1 MIDTMGQTETADNG
15 VLDNTTTSL
24 RFGKRGYVLLED
36 TIVRKKMLH
45 FDRERAPERVVH
57 ALGHAA
63 YGNQP
68 QRNGANLA
76 IDSQQ
81 APSPPLEIG
90 ATSHLHAGCRETP
103 PATFS
108 LVSRS
113 LWLELVE
120 QTRDAIH
127 MDSLRRSTVS
137 AETMISSETMYL
149 VSSSTMV
156 LSSRTW
162 SML

>member
-1 MIDTMGQTETADNG
+1 MVDTMGQTETADNG

-24 RFGKRGYVLLED
+24 RAGGRGYVLLED
-36 TIVRKKMLH
+36 TVVRKKMLH

-63 YGNQP
+63 YGIYL
-68 QRNGANLA
+68 QRNWANLA

-90 ATSHLHAGCRETP
+90 VTSHLHAGYKEIHP
-103 PATFS
+103 VTFS

-113 LWLELVE
+113 LWLEWVE

-127 MDSLRRSTVS
+127 MDSLRRSTASV
-137 AETMISSETMYL
+137 ETMISLETTCL

-156 LSSRTW
+156 LSSQT
-162 SML
+162 

>member
-1 MIDTMGQTETADNG
+1 MGQTETADNG

-24 RFGKRGYVLLED
+24 RSGKRGYVLLED
-36 TIVRKKMLH
+36 TIVRNKMLH

-68 QRNGANLA
+68 RRNCSNFA

-90 ATSHLHAGCRETP
+90 ATSHLHAGYREIP
-103 PATFS
+103 LATFS

-113 LWLELVE
+113 LLLELVE
-120 QTRDAIH
+120 QTRDEIH
-127 MDSLRRSTVS
+127 MDSLRRSTAS
-137 AETMISSETMYL
+137 AETMISSETMCL

-162 SML
+162 FML

>member
-24 RFGKRGYVLLED
+24 RAGKRGYVLLED

-68 QRNGANLA
+68 KINCTNLA

-81 APSPPLEIG
+81 VPSPPLEIG
-90 ATSHLHAGCRETP
+90 ATSHLHVGCRETP
-103 PATFS
+103 PVTFL

-127 MDSLRRSTVS
+127 MDSLRRFTVT